1 MQLVHVCPLFSSLFL
16 PLLSLTPLLI
26 LTPSSCFRPA
36 GDILFPAVYLISSF
50 VLGIMQSCLKGTL
63 AQQAGVFAPCL
74 IHYSTSPVSGSQDF
88 FIFLRKSS
96 DLRPSYD
103 SIIITGC
110 FFVSKNHI
118 SNLSREEH
126 ALLFLLPLY

>member
-1 MQLVHVCPLFSSLFL
+1 MAPKNTVDRKPTVPNVACTRMSPIRQSLSPSPFL
-16 PLLSLTPLLI
+16 STPLLI

-74 IHYSTSPVSGSQDF
+74 IHYSTSPVSGS
-88 FIFLRKSS
+88 
-96 DLRPSYD
+96 
-103 SIIITGC
+103 
-110 FFVSKNHI
+110 
-118 SNLSREEH
+118 
-126 ALLFLLPLY
+126 